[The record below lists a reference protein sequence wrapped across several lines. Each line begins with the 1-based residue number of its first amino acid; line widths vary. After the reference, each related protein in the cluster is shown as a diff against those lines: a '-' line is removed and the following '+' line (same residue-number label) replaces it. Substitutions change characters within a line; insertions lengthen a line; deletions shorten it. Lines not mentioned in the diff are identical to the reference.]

1 MKFELLRE
9 MDSFSARETEGRF
22 IFPNN
27 SYYSQPDLEQ
37 LQRKWIDGWKNDSL
51 LRNQYI
57 GVGFFSIYARK

>member
-9 MDSFSARETEGRF
+9 MDSFSVRETEGRF

-37 LQRKWIDGWKNDSL
+37 LQRK
-51 LRNQYI
+51 
-57 GVGFFSIYARK
+57 